1 MIFIGFAAMLE
12 SFMVE
17 PSAIV
22 WFATELWDVSCAE
35 AGTPKDTLATMNA
48 AVIKYFIEVISV
60 FPLLPIRSNG

>member
-1 MIFIGFAAMLE
+1 
-12 SFMVE
+12 MVE

-48 AVIKYFIEVISV
+48 AVIKYFIAVFSV
-60 FPLLPIRSNG
+60 FSVTNQTFQREISRRDKFRNTT